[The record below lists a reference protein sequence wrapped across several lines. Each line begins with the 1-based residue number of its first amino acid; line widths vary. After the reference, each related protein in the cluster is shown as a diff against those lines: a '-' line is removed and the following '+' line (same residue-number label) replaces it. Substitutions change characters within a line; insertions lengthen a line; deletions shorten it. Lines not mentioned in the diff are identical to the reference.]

1 MIMFRVRYDRLNRRL
16 KILDEEV
23 EALLEDGD
31 VYMLAVFD
39 AGNITE
45 ITPNPRTAAASSVES

>member
-45 ITPNPRTAAASSVES
+45 IEWIDFRGSAVGEA